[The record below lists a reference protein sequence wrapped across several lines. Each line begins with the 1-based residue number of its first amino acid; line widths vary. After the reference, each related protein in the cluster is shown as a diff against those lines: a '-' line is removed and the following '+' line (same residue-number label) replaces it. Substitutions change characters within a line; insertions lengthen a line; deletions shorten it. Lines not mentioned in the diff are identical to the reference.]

1 MTIHF
6 GYDKKKVIQALR
18 YHFISR
24 PEIRLMIILVNVLAV
39 LLFIAFALKY
49 LKPAHYLTFSL
60 LWFVLML
67 SFWFLF
73 PYSTYGKTAM
83 FKNEYSMAFSDSD
96 FSLIHERGQKAWPW
110 SSIKSYLESPHFFH
124 LYFDAK
130 TFLLVPKDACKN
142 SDEVHQLRQLIQVN
156 VKKGTIRG

>member
-24 PEIRLMIILVNVLAV
+24 PEIRIMIILVNV
-39 LLFIAFALKY
+39 FALFSFVLFVMGKIS
-49 LKPAHYLTFSL
+49 PSACLTFSF
-60 LWFVLML
+60 LWIILMI
-67 SFWFLF
+67 SFWFLL
-73 PYSTYGKTAM
+73 PVTVYKRAIT
-83 FKNEYSMAFSDSD
+83 FKHEFSMTFSDTD
-96 FSLIHERGQKAWPW
+96 FSLEHEKGSKSWQWA
-110 SSIKSYLESPHFFH
+110 SLKSYLESPHFFH
-124 LYFDAK
+124 LYFDIRS
-130 TFLLVPKDACKN
+130 FLLVPKDGCKD